1 MLREQLARCEAHP
14 NDHMHPIFRE
24 MDAAQIVVDLRHQI
38 EAYWRNEYPFNIPV
52 KDGNPLA
59 WWKSLSEH
67 VHGRVLSVRIMSSY
81 SLYMH

>member
-1 MLREQLARCEAHP
+1 MIACM
-14 NDHMHPIFRE
+14 MHPIFRE
-24 MDAAQIVVDLRHQI
+24 MDAAQIVDDLSHQM

-67 VHGRVLSVRIMSSY
+67 VHGHVLSVCKVMSSY
-81 SLYMH
+81 SLCVH